1 MGAGFWK
8 KVKNFFRDMGRGM
21 NMVFDRAKDIVDK
34 IPVIGSIAGPIIGA
48 LDTITDENTYKKKK

>member
-1 MGAGFWK
+1 
-8 KVKNFFRDMGRGM
+8 MGRGM

-48 LDTITDENTYKKKK
+48 LDTITDENTYK